1 MRFEKSAPAAVVKFP
16 FIRIRLFHTLRSMD
30 SDNQAAGFMIWGV
43 DNQVY
48 GPVELPTLIQWLNDD
63 RVTGGSWIFS
73 EQEDRWYKA
82 EKLPDLQIIFGKRK
96 RSAAGAAPAKDGQL
110 NTGALRRVK
119 ILAALSEEQLE
130 KFATFMKTI
139 DVRQWSEVVLVGQP
153 GDAMYM
159 ILEGELRVRIMV
171 QGKEK
176 ILTTLNAG
184 EFFGEIALFDHGP
197 RSADVVANLDSKLLK
212 VSVEAFDRLIEDAPE
227 LAAPILHA
235 IGKTL
240 AARIRADNKRFKDD
254 QSFRNASS
262 QA

>member
-1 MRFEKSAPAAVVKFP
+1 MDPA
-16 FIRIRLFHTLRSMD
+16 
-30 SDNQAAGFMIWGV
+30 SDVEGFKIWGV
-43 DNQVY
+43 DDQVY
-48 GPVELPTLIQWLNDD
+48 GPVELPTLIEWVQDD
-63 RVTGGSWIFS
+63 RVTGASWVFS
-73 EQEDRWYKA
+73 EKDDRWYKA

-96 RSAAGAAPAKDGQL
+96 RAAAARAGAKPSDGL

-119 ILAALSEEQLE
+119 ILAGLSEEQIE
-130 KFATFMKTI
+130 KFAGFMEHVN
-139 DVRQWSEVVLVGQP
+139 VRQWTEIVLAGQK

-176 ILTTLNAG
+176 ILTTLSTG
-184 EFFGEIALFDHGP
+184 EFFGEIAIFDHGE
-197 RSADVVANLDSKLLK
+197 RSADVIANMDSKLLK
-212 VSVEAFDRLIEDAPE
+212 VSSEAFDRLIEEAPE

-262 QA
+262 KA